1 MQDKQQKLKT
11 MGIVDWFTNDL
22 DTEERALTRD
32 LLSVAIADHEFSE
45 EEQKTI
51 LEICE
56 TEGIS
61 FVKLMGSIRDK
72 ESGAKRLHSTD
83 EKKRYL
89 LHLIRMMSVDG
100 KYPTMELHIIEVIAR
115 RLDIQPMQLLSF
127 VLDEISERHISKDE
141 GLVIVDNFVRHYTT
155 AGVQ

>member
-1 MQDKQQKLKT
+1 

-22 DTEERALTRD
+22 SSEERTLTRD

-56 TEGIS
+56 TEDVS
-61 FVKLMGSIRDK
+61 LVEMMDSIRDK
-72 ESGAKRLHSTD
+72 KSGARLLHSTD

-89 LHLIRMMSVDG
+89 LHLIKMMSADG
-100 KYPTMELHIIEVIAR
+100 RFPSIELHMIEVVAKK
-115 RLDIQPMQLLSF
+115 LEVNSMQLLSF
-127 VLDEISERHISKDE
+127 VLDEINENRISKDE
-141 GLVIVDNFVRHYTT
+141 GVVIINNFVRHYITV
-155 AGVQ
+155 GFE

>member
-1 MQDKQQKLKT
+1 

-22 DTEERALTRD
+22 STEERALTRD

-56 TEGIS
+56 TEDIS
-61 FVKLMGSIRDK
+61 LVEMMDSIRDK
-72 ESGAKRLHSTD
+72 KSGAKLLRSTD

-89 LHLIRMMSVDG
+89 LHLIKMMSVDG
-100 KYPTMELHIIEVIAR
+100 RFPSLELHIIEVVAKK
-115 RLDIQPMQLLSF
+115 LEVNPMQLLSF
-127 VLDEISERHISKDE
+127 VLDEINESRISKDD
-141 GLVIVDNFVRHYTT
+141 GLVIINNFVKHYI
-155 AGVQ
+155 AIGLE

>member
-1 MQDKQQKLKT
+1 

-22 DTEERALTRD
+22 STEERALTQD

-56 TEGIS
+56 TEDIS
-61 FVKLMGSIRDK
+61 LVEMMDSIRDK
-72 ESGAKRLHSTD
+72 KSGAKLLRSTD

-89 LHLIRMMSVDG
+89 LHLIKMMSIDG
-100 KYPTMELHIIEVIAR
+100 RFPSLELHIIEVVAKK
-115 RLDIQPMQLLSF
+115 LEVNPMQLLSF
-127 VLDEISERHISKDE
+127 VLDEISESRISKDD
-141 GLVIVDNFVRHYTT
+141 GLVIINNFVKHYITI
-155 AGVQ
+155 GLE

>member
-1 MQDKQQKLKT
+1 

-22 DTEERALTRD
+22 STEERALTRD

-56 TEGIS
+56 TEDIS
-61 FVKLMGSIRDK
+61 LVEMMDSIRDK
-72 ESGAKRLHSTD
+72 KSGAKLLRSTD

-89 LHLIRMMSVDG
+89 LHLIKMMSADG
-100 KYPTMELHIIEVIAR
+100 RFPSLELHIIEVVAKK
-115 RLDIQPMQLLSF
+115 LEVNPMQLLSF
-127 VLDEISERHISKDE
+127 VLDEISESRISKDE
-141 GLVIVDNFVRHYTT
+141 GLVIINNFVKHYI
-155 AGVQ
+155 AIGLE

>member
-1 MQDKQQKLKT
+1 

-22 DTEERALTRD
+22 SSEERTLTRD

-56 TEGIS
+56 TEDVS
-61 FVKLMGSIRDK
+61 LVEMMDSIRDK
-72 ESGAKRLHSTD
+72 KSGARLLHSTD

-89 LHLIRMMSVDG
+89 LHLIRMMSADG
-100 KYPTMELHIIEVIAR
+100 RFPSIELHMIEVVAKK
-115 RLDIQPMQLLSF
+115 LEVNSMQLLSF
-127 VLDEISERHISKDE
+127 VLDEINENRISKDE
-141 GLVIVDNFVRHYTT
+141 GVVIINSFVRHFITV
-155 AGVQ
+155 GFE

>member
-1 MQDKQQKLKT
+1 

-22 DTEERALTRD
+22 STEERALTRD

-56 TEGIS
+56 TEDIS
-61 FVKLMGSIRDK
+61 LVEMMDSIRDK
-72 ESGAKRLHSTD
+72 KSGARLLRSTD

-89 LHLIRMMSVDG
+89 LHLIKMMSADG
-100 KYPTMELHIIEVIAR
+100 RFPSIELHISEVVAKK
-115 RLDIQPMQLLSF
+115 LEVNPMLLLSF
-127 VLDEISERHISKDE
+127 VLDEINDNRISKDE
-141 GLVIVDNFVRHYTT
+141 GVVIINNFVRHYITV
-155 AGVQ
+155 GFE

>member
-1 MQDKQQKLKT
+1 

-22 DTEERALTRD
+22 SSEERTLTRD

-56 TEGIS
+56 TEDVS
-61 FVKLMGSIRDK
+61 LVEMMDSIRDK
-72 ESGAKRLHSTD
+72 KSGARLLHSTD

-89 LHLIRMMSVDG
+89 LHLIRMMSADG
-100 KYPTMELHIIEVIAR
+100 RFPSIELHLIEVVAKK
-115 RLDIQPMQLLSF
+115 LEVNSMQLLSF
-127 VLDEISERHISKDE
+127 VLDEINENRISKDE
-141 GLVIVDNFVRHYTT
+141 GVGIINSFVRHYITV
-155 AGVQ
+155 GFE

>member
-1 MQDKQQKLKT
+1 

-22 DTEERALTRD
+22 STEERALTRD

-56 TEGIS
+56 TEDIS
-61 FVKLMGSIRDK
+61 LVEMMDSIRDK
-72 ESGAKRLHSTD
+72 KSGARLLRSTD

-89 LHLIRMMSVDG
+89 LHLIKMMSADG
-100 KYPTMELHIIEVIAR
+100 RFPSLELHIIEIVAKK
-115 RLDIQPMQLLSF
+115 LEVNPMQLLSF
-127 VLDEISERHISKDE
+127 VLDEISEKRIGKDD
-141 GLVIVDNFVRHYTT
+141 GLVIINNFVKHYITI
-155 AGVQ
+155 GLE

>member
-1 MQDKQQKLKT
+1 

-22 DTEERALTRD
+22 STEERALTRD

-56 TEGIS
+56 TEDIS
-61 FVKLMGSIRDK
+61 LVEMMDSIRDK
-72 ESGAKRLHSTD
+72 KSGAKLLRSTD

-89 LHLIRMMSVDG
+89 LHLIKMMSVDG
-100 KYPTMELHIIEVIAR
+100 RFPSLELHIIEVVAKK
-115 RLDIQPMQLLSF
+115 LEVNPMQLLSF
-127 VLDEISERHISKDE
+127 VLDEISESRISKDD
-141 GLVIVDNFVRHYTT
+141 GLVIINNFVKHYITI
-155 AGVQ
+155 GLE

>member
-1 MQDKQQKLKT
+1 

-22 DTEERALTRD
+22 TTEERALTRD

-56 TEGIS
+56 TEDIS
-61 FVKLMGSIRDK
+61 LVEMMDSIRDK
-72 ESGAKRLHSTD
+72 KSGAKLLRSTD

-89 LHLIRMMSVDG
+89 LHLIKMMSVDG
-100 KYPTMELHIIEVIAR
+100 RFPSLELHIIEVVAKK
-115 RLDIQPMQLLSF
+115 LEVNPMQLLSF
-127 VLDEISERHISKDE
+127 VLDEISESRIGKDD
-141 GLVIVDNFVRHYTT
+141 GLVIINNFVKHYITI
-155 AGVQ
+155 GLE

>member
-1 MQDKQQKLKT
+1 

-22 DTEERALTRD
+22 SSEERTLTRD

-56 TEGIS
+56 TEDVS
-61 FVKLMGSIRDK
+61 LVEMMDSIRDK
-72 ESGAKRLHSTD
+72 KSGARLLHSTD

-89 LHLIRMMSVDG
+89 LHLIRMMSADG
-100 KYPTMELHIIEVIAR
+100 RFLSIELHMIEVVAKK
-115 RLDIQPMQLLSF
+115 LEVNSMQLLSF
-127 VLDEISERHISKDE
+127 VLDEINENRISKDE
-141 GLVIVDNFVRHYTT
+141 GVVIINSFVRHYITV
-155 AGVQ
+155 GFE